1 MESILLDTMYEL
13 PSMKN
18 LEEVI
23 ITKEVIDDC
32 SKPILKYCEVKNTD
46 IA

>member
-1 MESILLDTMYEL
+1 
-13 PSMKN
+13 MKN

-23 ITKEVIDDC
+23 ITKEVIDGNC
-32 SKPILKYCEVKNTD
+32 QPILKYCEVKTD